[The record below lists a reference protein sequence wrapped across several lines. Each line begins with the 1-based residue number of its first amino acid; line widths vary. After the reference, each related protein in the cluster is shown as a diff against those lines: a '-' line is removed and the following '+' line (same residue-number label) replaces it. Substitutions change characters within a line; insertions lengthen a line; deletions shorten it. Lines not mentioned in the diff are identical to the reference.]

1 MKLDR
6 RNLLAGGAALA
17 TVPHFGRE
25 AFAQTRAETLRY
37 VTGAAVNTLDP
48 TMPGSTRE
56 AFGIDSAPF
65 LSLLDLRDEKIKP
78 KTLQPASIYEQY
90 LKEIQKVVDAVDKL
104 TK

>member
-17 TVPHFGRE
+17 TVPHLGRE

-56 AFGIDSAPF
+56 AFGISVNVYDRLSPSA
-65 LSLLDLRDEKIKP
+65 
-78 KTLQPASIYEQY
+78 ASS
-90 LKEIQKVVDAVDKL
+90 A
-104 TK
+104 TATGSSTSTTSAASSPRRSTSARMA